1 MKTNLTNPEFQNA
14 FLVVIQKG
22 ETEIKKLITYYAL
35 NYKSKIELRNRID
48 GIILAVAK
56 RLPADLIDKES
67 YINGLK
73 NSSEKMIKEFY
84 DTMIAKFVFY
94 SLILANVSIK
104 VSTPLELIKEIKSNP
119 LKIEKLIPRETWSK
133 AKGYPY
139 ITNYYKEVKSRL
151 NLLAET
157 ETRSSEAGK
166 KGISLWQ
173 KAEIDIRHE
182 HQLKMVQDLKD
193 SGVKYAWTSSHPD
206 CSKRCEKWQ
215 GKLFDLNNHAE
226 LSGFRMRKKIDGHT
240 VYSFTDVV
248 SQVDK
253 YGYKNNIIVGF
264 NCRHHLIPFE
274 SGSVPPEEFTKEEI
288 QREREVNS
296 TLREYER
303 KIRLLKQK
311 IILDN
316 SISKEEVATLKAKLK
331 ELISAYKAFANKN
344 GYAWYQERI

>member
-14 FLVVIQKG
+14 FLVVIQKA

-35 NYKSKIELRNRID
+35 HYKSKIELRNRID

-67 YINGLK
+67 YIVGLK
-73 NSSEKMIKEFY
+73 TSSEKMIKEFY
-84 DTMIAKFVFY
+84 DKTLIKFIFY
-94 SLILANVSIK
+94 STLLAGVLIK
-104 VSTPLELIKEIKSNP
+104 VETPLELIKEVARNP
-119 LKIEKLIPRETWSK
+119 LRIEKLIPRETWSK

-157 ETRSSEAGK
+157 ETRSSEVGK

-226 LSGFRMRKKIDGHT
+226 LSGFRLRKKIDGHT
-240 VYSFTDVV
+240 VYSFEDVIN
-248 SQVDK
+248 QVDK

-264 NCRHHLIPFE
+264 NCRHHLIPYE
-274 SGSVPPEEFTKEEI
+274 PNSVPPEEFTKEEI
-288 QREREVNS
+288 QREREVNA

-311 IILDN
+311 ITLGN
-316 SISKEEVATLKAKLK
+316 SVGETAQLKAELK
-331 ELISAYKAFANKN
+331 RLISAYKSFANKN